1 MTTPTPEST
10 TTRRDAKRV
19 VSRRNKVAAARL
31 RVTVDQKRGVQTP
44 QWIRELAKQPA

>member
-1 MTTPTPEST
+1 MTPPTPEST
-10 TTRRDAKRV
+10 ATPRDPKRV

-44 QWIRELAKQPA
+44 RWIRELARKTA